1 MTQQENTAPQLNL
14 SDLVLV
20 LQVFQMA
27 SSRGAFKPE
36 EFSAIGGCYE
46 RLYAFLESNGAV
58 NKPPATQPADD
69 GALPEQQQGN

>member
-58 NKPPATQPADD
+58 NKPVVNPPAD
-69 GALPEQQQGN
+69 ATAQPEQK

>member
-58 NKPPATQPADD
+58 NKPAVNPPAD
-69 GALPEQQQGN
+69 ATAQPEQK